1 MAETASGFLK
11 RKANE
16 MTKEVDK
23 IELLEEKVTQLV
35 EAYASLKNEKISLG
49 ERLAQRDLEIQGLNE
64 RLARLSQERETAR
77 EKVDGLLVRIDRL
90 ISPGRD
96 EKR

>member
-1 MAETASGFLK
+1 
-11 RKANE
+11 

-49 ERLAQRDLEIQGLNE
+49 ERLEQRDLEIQGLNE

>member
-1 MAETASGFLK
+1 
-11 RKANE
+11 